1 MNKPFYSVFGVRGL
15 RELHSNGAIR
25 LHHNMYEK
33 EYIEEGKEEYTGTI
47 EQYQCLTFVPGV
59 GDNVQDNR
67 KSL

>member
-1 MNKPFYSVFGVRGL
+1 M

-33 EYIEEGKEEYTGTI
+33 ECIEEYKEEYRGINRQEYTGTI
-47 EQYQCLTFVPGV
+47 EQYQCLTFVLGV

-67 KSL
+67 KCL

>member
-1 MNKPFYSVFGVRGL
+1 M

-33 EYIEEGKEEYTGTI
+33 EYIEEYTGAI

>member
-1 MNKPFYSVFGVRGL
+1 M

-33 EYIEEGKEEYTGTI
+33 EYIEEYTEEYAGTI

-67 KSL
+67 KRL